1 MAAELEPLATEEALS
16 EWAFRAWP
24 KLNTLRLED
33 ADRLRE
39 AFDARLSVLR
49 MSGQTSAS
57 AENRVDRAEPAEA
70 QPVVLAI
77 PKALRQRDREH
88 LPLWPNSPVLF
99 VAGNPATR
107 TICASH
113 NSAGWPKRSAMSS
126 RCRCAGLITVNCT
139 ALQEVDWWSRMGI
152 EPLNCARQLWL
163 ATHCEFYT
171 IIGVDSQDAQRQ
183 CVLSNA
189 APIIVHHDFGTRLSC
204 LKPDAE
210 ASGSLL

>member
-1 MAAELEPLATEEALS
+1 MADRMAAELEPLATEEALS

-88 LPLWPNSPVLF
+88 LRF
-99 VAGNPATR
+99 VAKQPCLVCGRQPCDPHHLRFAQQRGVAQKVSDEFALPLCRAHHRELHRAARGRLVVTDGDRAAKLRTAALAGN
-107 TICASH
+107 
-113 NSAGWPKRSAMSS
+113 
-126 RCRCAGLITVNCT
+126 
-139 ALQEVDWWSRMGI
+139 
-152 EPLNCARQLWL
+152 
-163 ATHCEFYT
+163 
-171 IIGVDSQDAQRQ
+171 
-183 CVLSNA
+183 
-189 APIIVHHDFGTRLSC
+189 
-204 LKPDAE
+204 
-210 ASGSLL
+210 SL